1 MAAVP
6 ELLTLAARNVFR
18 QRGRSAM
25 TVLAITLGVAAL
37 VLSGGFIKDTVD
49 ELADSMIYSQSGH
62 LQVSRAGYREQGGR
76 DLAAWQLPDPEGLR
90 EELMA
95 LPEVEDVLLRLVFS
109 GLLNNGRTDW
119 AVIAEGV
126 EPAREA
132 ALGSYMTIHQ
142 GRQLTADDHYAV
154 FLGAGVAEA
163 LDVAPRDWVDLMTN
177 TPDGA
182 VNLLEF
188 EVVGTF
194 QTFAKEYDA
203 RALRLPL
210 AAAREL
216 LGSAGAHLAVLR
228 LARNDDAALVA
239 AQLRAMLSPTEY
251 ELRDWRQLNP
261 FYEQTVTL
269 YRQQFGFLVLVILLM
284 IALSVGNAINMS
296 VHERAGEL
304 GTLLACGA
312 RQRHVFRLIVLE
324 SLFLGLLGAGVGV
337 VLGNLLALGIS
348 AVGIPMPPP
357 PNSDLGYIA
366 LIRQAWWITGL
377 AALVGVL
384 APVLASLRP
393 ARRAA
398 RADIA
403 EALRQVV

>member
-1 MAAVP
+1 MP
-6 ELLTLAARNVFR
+6 ELLTLAARNVLR
-18 QRGRSAM
+18 QRGRTAM
-25 TVLAITLGVAAL
+25 TVLAITLGVTAL

-62 LQVSRAGYREQGGR
+62 LQVSREGYRDQGGR
-76 DLAAWQLPDPEGLR
+76 DLFAWQLPAPEALR
-90 EELMA
+90 EQLRA
-95 LPEVEDVLLRLVFS
+95 VPEVEDVLLRLVFS

-126 EPAREA
+126 EPAREV
-132 ALGSYMTIHQ
+132 ALGSYITIHQ
-142 GRQLTADDHYAV
+142 GRQLAADDHYAV
-154 FLGAGVAEA
+154 LLGAGVAEA
-163 LDVAPRDWVDLMTN
+163 LDVAPGDWVDLMTN

-210 AAAREL
+210 PAATEL
-216 LGSAGAHLAVLR
+216 LGSDGAHLAVLR
-228 LARNDDAALVA
+228 LARTEDTAAVA
-239 AQLRAMLSPTEY
+239 AQLRKRLPQDTY

-269 YRQQFGFLVLVILLM
+269 YQQQFGFLVLVILLM

-324 SLFLGLLGAGVGV
+324 SLLLGLLGGSFGVL
-337 VLGNLLALGIS
+337 LGNLLALAIS
-348 AVGIPMPPP
+348 AVGIPMP
-357 PNSDLGYIA
+357 
-366 LIRQAWWITGL
+366 
-377 AALVGVL
+377 
-384 APVLASLRP
+384 
-393 ARRAA
+393 
-398 RADIA
+398 
-403 EALRQVV
+403 